1 MALRFRDGA
10 EARADLLI
18 GADGLRSTVR
28 RLLFDDGPRYA
39 GYGAGWA

>member
-28 RLLFDDGPRYA
+28 RLLFDDGPPRYA
-39 GYGAGWA
+39 GYGWA